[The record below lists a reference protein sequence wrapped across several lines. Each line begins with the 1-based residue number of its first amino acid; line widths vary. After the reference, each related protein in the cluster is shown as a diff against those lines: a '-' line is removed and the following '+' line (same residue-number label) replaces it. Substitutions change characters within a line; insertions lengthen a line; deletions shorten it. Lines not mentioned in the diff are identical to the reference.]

1 MQNNLVSVI
10 IPVYNSASFLGEC
23 LDSVLNQTHS
33 CLEVI
38 CIDDGSTDHSL
49 EVLNQY
55 KDKDPRVQII
65 STENGGVSKARN
77 LGLKLAKGRY
87 TCFID
92 SDDKIDETTLRVCLS
107 LFSVHDI
114 QAVYYNMMF
123 FYPDGRKEPCFGGE
137 LYKPRNT
144 VLNTRQHDICA
155 NFTNAAPCVF
165 LTSVLKQQGIEFPEG
180 MLYEDWV
187 FMIRFTCAVQRIFWL
202 DEPFYQY
209 RKEFGNSITTI
220 VDKRCLDLFDAYVLA
235 CQSIEAANLSGL
247 YAFITDAKIINEGIG
262 FLKARLVQKGEP
274 QLVQIF
280 ALKLQSILQSF
291 SLTYYQCLM
300 PLIRDLDTA
309 NIIRSQNYHQAAKKT
324 YYRRQYRRQKALN
337 KLQKHKVL
345 FLNPLLALLVW
356 LTRPMRIIFYSL
368 KLLFL

>member
-1 MQNNLVSVI
+1 M
-10 IPVYNSASFLGEC
+10 
-23 LDSVLNQTHS
+23 
-33 CLEVI
+33 
-38 CIDDGSTDHSL
+38 
-49 EVLNQY
+49 
-55 KDKDPRVQII
+55 
-65 STENGGVSKARN
+65 
-77 LGLKLAKGRY
+77 
-87 TCFID
+87 
-92 SDDKIDETTLRVCLS
+92 CLS
-107 LFSVHDI
+107 LFLVHDI

-123 FYPDGRKEPCFGGE
+123 FYPDGRKERCFGGK

-209 RKEFGNSITTI
+209 RKEFGSSITTR
-220 VDKRCLDLFDAYVLA
+220 VDEKCLDLFDAYVLA
-235 CQSIEAANLSGL
+235 CQAIEAANLSGL
-247 YAFITDAKIINEGIG
+247 YALINDTKIINEGIG
-262 FLKARLVQKGEP
+262 FLKARLVKTGEP

-280 ALKLQSILQSF
+280 ARKLQSILQSF

-309 NIIRSQNYHQAAKKT
+309 NIIRSHNYHQVAKKT
-324 YYRRQYRRQKALN
+324 YYRRQKVLD
-337 KLQKHKVL
+337 KLQKQIFK
-345 FLNPLLALLVW
+345 FLKPLLALLVYLKKHAVPFSKPLLALLVW
-356 LTRPMRIIFYSL
+356 LTRPMRIIIYSL